1 MDPTP
6 NPSLAGV
13 APESESHFSGI
24 GSPIGLC
31 RFLKRNCKESGQI
44 HFFAGIARSRSR
56 IFEESAHLY
65 DRLAKAASDL
75 LVEGPGPFL
84 PLPKSEIKTHQIE
97 VSRFLKN
104 ATPTPGD
111 SCEKVDLTR
120 LLAIP
125 LKASVQPYR

>member
-1 MDPTP
+1 MRKC
-6 NPSLAGV
+6 
-13 APESESHFSGI
+13 PEKKRRKENVLSI
-24 GSPIGLC
+24 DLRASPQV
-31 RFLKRNCKESGQI
+31 KRLGGNLRQ
-44 HFFAGIARSRSR
+44 
-56 IFEESAHLY
+56 
-65 DRLAKAASDL
+65 
-75 LVEGPGPFL
+75 L
-84 PLPKSEIKTHQIE
+84 PLE